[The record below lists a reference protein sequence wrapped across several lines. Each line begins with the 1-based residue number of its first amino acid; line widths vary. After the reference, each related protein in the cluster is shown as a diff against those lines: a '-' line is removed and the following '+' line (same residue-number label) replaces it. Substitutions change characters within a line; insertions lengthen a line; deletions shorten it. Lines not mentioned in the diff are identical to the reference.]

1 MENPSYWSVIPAE
14 VRYSNLKP
22 SAKLLYG
29 EISALANK
37 KGYCFSTNNY
47 FAELY
52 NVTRNTISLW
62 IKDLTQHGFITVEI
76 KYRNKQIIERRLY
89 ITKNNDSITKN
100 EGRGITKNGEDNNTR
115 VNNTSNINNR
125 KIFFEESIFLVQGV
139 SNQIKDEFFN
149 YWSEENHSKTKMKY
163 ELEKTWNLEKRLKR
177 WVNNSNKWGNKKES
191 KLETIMNA
199 HQNVKEMIKKANQ
212 L

>member
-1 MENPSYWSVIPAE
+1 MQQPSYYAIIPAE
-14 VRYSNLKP
+14 VRYSELKP

-29 EISALANK
+29 EITALANK

-52 NVTRNTISLW
+52 NVTKNTISLW
-62 IKDLTQHGFITVEI
+62 IKDLLKHGFISVEI

-89 ITKNNDSITKN
+89 ITINNDSIIKN
-100 EGRGITKNGEDNNTR
+100 DGRGIIKNGEDNNTR

-125 KIFFEESIFLVQGV
+125 KIFFQESIFLVLGI

-163 ELEKTWNLEKRLKR
+163 EIEKTWNLEKRLKR

-191 KLETIMNA
+191 KVETIMSA

>member
-115 VNNTSNINNR
+115 VNSTSNINNR

-191 KLETIMNA
+191 KLETILNA

>member
-62 IKDLTQHGFITVEI
+62 IKDLTKHGFINVEI

-100 EGRGITKNGEDNNTR
+100 DRRGITKNGEDNNTR

-125 KIFFEESIFLVQGV
+125 KIFFEESIFLIQGI
-139 SNQIKDEFFN
+139 SNQIKDDFFN

-177 WVNNSNKWGNKKES
+177 WVNNSNKWDNKKES

>member
-1 MENPSYWSVIPAE
+1 MQQPSYYAIIPAE
-14 VRYSNLKP
+14 VRYSELKP

-29 EISALANK
+29 EITALANK

-52 NVTRNTISLW
+52 NVTKNTISLW
-62 IKDLTQHGFITVEI
+62 IKDLLKHGFISVEI
-76 KYRNKQIIERRLY
+76 KYEI
-89 ITKNNDSITKN
+89 
-100 EGRGITKNGEDNNTR
+100 
-115 VNNTSNINNR
+115 
-125 KIFFEESIFLVQGV
+125 
-139 SNQIKDEFFN
+139 
-149 YWSEENHSKTKMKY
+149 
-163 ELEKTWNLEKRLKR
+163 EKTWNLEKRLKR

-191 KLETIMNA
+191 KVETIMSA

>member
-100 EGRGITKNGEDNNTR
+100 EGRGITKNCEDNNTR

-125 KIFFEESIFLVQGV
+125 KIFFEESIFLMQGI

>member
-1 MENPSYWSVIPAE
+1 MENPNYYAIIPAE
-14 VRYSNLKP
+14 VRYSDIKP

-29 EISALANK
+29 ELTALTHK
-37 KGYCFSTNNY
+37 EGYCFATNNY
-47 FAELY
+47 FAQLY
-52 NVTRNTISLW
+52 NVTKNTISLW
-62 IKDLTQHGFITVEI
+62 INQLKNNKFINIEMI
-76 KYRNKQIIERRLY
+76 YKGNQIIERRIY
-89 ITKNNDSITKN
+89 ITKLNASIIKNDDRGSTKKD
-100 EGRGITKNGEDNNTR
+100 EVNNTR

-177 WVNNSNKWGNKKES
+177 WVNNSNKWGHKKES
-191 KLETIMNA
+191 KLETIMTA

>member
-62 IKDLTQHGFITVEI
+62 IKDLNQHGFINVEI

-100 EGRGITKNGEDNNTR
+100 DGRGITKNGEDNNTR

-125 KIFFEESIFLVQGV
+125 KIFFEESIFLIQGI

-199 HQNVKEMIKKANQ
+199 HQNVKEMIKKANK

>member
-125 KIFFEESIFLVQGV
+125 KIFFEESIFLVQGI

>member
-191 KLETIMNA
+191 KLETIINA
-199 HQNVKEMIKKANQ
+199 HHNVKEMIKKANQ

>member
-1 MENPSYWSVIPAE
+1 MENPNYYAIIPAE

-125 KIFFEESIFLVQGV
+125 KIFFEESIFLVQGI

>member
-1 MENPSYWSVIPAE
+1 MENPNYYAIIPAE
-14 VRYSNLKP
+14 VRYSDIKP

-29 EISALANK
+29 ELTALTHK
-37 KGYCFSTNNY
+37 EGYCFATNNY
-47 FAELY
+47 FAQLY
-52 NVTRNTISLW
+52 NVTKNTISLW
-62 IKDLTQHGFITVEI
+62 INQLKNNKFISIEMI
-76 KYRNKQIIERRLY
+76 YKGNQIIERRIY
-89 ITKNNDSITKN
+89 ITKLNASIIKNDDRGSTKKDEVN
-100 EGRGITKNGEDNNTR
+100 KTR

-163 ELEKTWNLEKRLKR
+163 ELERTWNLEKRLKR

>member
-62 IKDLTQHGFITVEI
+62 IKDLNQHGFINVEI

-100 EGRGITKNGEDNNTR
+100 DGRGITKNGEDNITR

-125 KIFFEESIFLVQGV
+125 KIFFEESIFLVQGI